1 MSTHDNNVPAVV
13 EDPSTDR
20 FPNPGFPPHRPRRAD
35 VDEAAARRASTQ
47 VVTLFTISALSS
59 IAFLVA
65 YYVID
70 PNLKGTLIGI
80 GEVNLFHAVL
90 GLTMGLSLLGIG
102 VGAVHWA
109 KTLMPDEEVV
119 EERHPM
125 ASSEEDRAAV
135 GAQLSHGWRGSQLN
149 RRSAILGSAGGALGL
164 FALPLVVPVV
174 AGLGPR
180 PRGELY
186 VTNWEAGKRLMIDP
200 SGAPIKAADV
210 TQGSVFHVMPEGFV
224 GAAAHDLDPDVLMT
238 AKAKDQIILVKLDP
252 AKIQSQKQRDW
263 GYDGIVAYSKVCTH
277 VGCPVALYEQQTH
290 HLLCPCHQST
300 FDMTDDCKVIFGPAK
315 RPLPQLPITVDDEG
329 YIVAA
334 DSFREPIGPSFFE
347 RERPGMLVKD
357 PSTLTEDQ

>member
-1 MSTHDNNVPAVV
+1 MSDSHDYVPAVV
-13 EDPSTDR
+13 EDTTGDR
-20 FPNPGFPPHRPRRAD
+20 FENPGLPPHRPRRAD
-35 VDEAAARRASTQ
+35 VDERASRRAALQ
-47 VVTLFTISALSS
+47 VVTLFTISALGS

-70 PNLKGTLIGI
+70 PQVKGSIIGI
-80 GEVNLFHAVL
+80 GEVNLFHVVL
-90 GLTMGLSLLGIG
+90 GVTMGLSLLGIG
-102 VGAVHWA
+102 LGAVHWA

-119 EERHPM
+119 EYRHAQ
-125 ASSEEDRAAV
+125 ASPQEVRDDVAR
-135 GAQLSHGWRGSQLN
+135 QLSHGWRSSQLN
-149 RRSAILGSAGGALGL
+149 RRTALLGSAGGALGL
-164 FALPLVVPVV
+164 FALPLVVPVL

-186 VTNWEAGKRLMIDP
+186 ETNWEAGKRLMIDP
-200 SGAPIKAADV
+200 SGAPIRAADV

-224 GAAAHDLDPDVLMT
+224 GEAGHELPADELLVS
-238 AKAKDQIILVKLDP
+238 KSKDQIILVKLDP
-252 AKIQSQKQRDW
+252 SLIKSQKQRDW

-334 DSFREPIGPSFFE
+334 DSFQEPIGPSFFE
-347 RERPGMLVKD
+347 RERPGLLIGD
-357 PSTLTEDQ
+357 EG